1 MPEREVSSNKSDPSE
16 NQITESVASP
26 QDGDEE
32 GKTPMQS
39 RSSIPLLARANVFR
53 CRWAEVFAREG
64 WPEWPKP
71 EEVAADT
78 SEDISTSSNPR
89 SLEK

>member
-32 GKTPMQS
+32 GKTPCRADPQFPSWRASM
-39 RSSIPLLARANVFR
+39 SS
-53 CRWAEVFAREG
+53 
-64 WPEWPKP
+64 
-71 EEVAADT
+71 AAAG
-78 SEDISTSSNPR
+78 PR
-89 SLEK
+89 YLRGRVGPSGQNQKR